1 MSRSLIVSMSRR
13 ALVVLCL
20 LAASSSQANASL
32 ITFTDRTAFLAAAN
46 ITTSVDFEGIAPA
59 DSFTFFSSPP
69 GLTTGDANFIATTGN
84 LFVIDPGFQAPD
96 FFWSS
101 GGYLIANDV
110 STTALLVTLAPG
122 VTAFGADLSSF
133 FSGDITIALEGG
145 GTLTLASPGRP
156 NFAFVGFTSDQDI
169 LSLAFSKSEDNV
181 VLDNVAFGQTRETG
195 PAAVPEPASLTLLGL
210 GLAGMG
216 ARRWRQR
223 KA

>member
-1 MSRSLIVSMSRR
+1 MSRTLIVSMSRR

-20 LAASSSQANASL
+20 LAASSSQARASL

-46 ITTSVDFEGIAPA
+46 ITTSLDFEGLAPT
-59 DSFTFFSSPP
+59 DSFTFFSSP
-69 GLTTGDANFIATTGN
+69 GLATGGANFSSTTN
-84 LFVIDPGFQAPD
+84 RLFVIDPGFDSPD

-101 GGYLIANDV
+101 GDYLIDNDFT
-110 STTALLVTLAPG
+110 STSALVITLAPG

-133 FSGDITIALEGG
+133 GSGDITIALAGG
-145 GTLTLASPGRP
+145 DMLTLASPGQP

-169 LSLAFSKSEDNV
+169 LSLAFSKSEDSV
-181 VLDNVAFGQTRETG
+181 VLDNVAFGQTGQT
-195 PAAVPEPASLTLLGL
+195 AVPEPASLTLLGL

>member
-1 MSRSLIVSMSRR
+1 MSRR

-20 LAASSSQANASL
+20 VAASSSHAKASV

-46 ITTSVDFEGIAPA
+46 ITTSLDFESLAPT
-59 DSFTFFSSPP
+59 DSFTFFSSA
-69 GLTTGDANFIATTGN
+69 GLTTGGANFSSTSN
-84 LFVIDPGFQAPD
+84 RLFAIDPGFDSPN

-101 GGYLIANDV
+101 GGYLIDNFFGT
-110 STTALLVTLAPG
+110 SALVVTLAPG

-133 FSGDITIALEGG
+133 GSGDIAIALAGG
-145 GTLTLASPGRP
+145 DMLTLASPGQP

-169 LSLAFSKSEDNV
+169 LSLAFSKSEDSV
-181 VLDNVAFGQTRETG
+181 VLDNVAFGQTAETE
-195 PAAVPEPASLTLLGL
+195 PTAVPEPASLTLLGL

-223 KA
+223 KASRVILVE

>member
-20 LAASSSQANASL
+20 LAASSSQATASL

-46 ITTSVDFEGIAPA
+46 ITTSVDFEGLAPA

-69 GLTTGDANFIATTGN
+69 GLTTGGANFSSTTDN
-84 LFVIDPGFQAPD
+84 LFVIDPGFQSPD

-101 GGYLIANDV
+101 GGYLIDNDF
-110 STTALLVTLAPG
+110 STSALVITLAPG

-133 FSGDITIALEGG
+133 GAGDITIALAGG
-145 GTLTLASPGRP
+145 DMLTLASPGQP
-156 NFAFVGFTSDQDI
+156 NFAFLGFTSDQDI
-169 LSLAFSKSEDNV
+169 LSLAFSKSGDSV
-181 VLDNVAFGQTRETG
+181 VLDNVSFGQTAQT
-195 PAAVPEPASLTLLGL
+195 AVPEPASLTLLGL